1 MRIPHAC
8 IFLYRKKSH
17 DNWTFMKS
25 ILPYSTF
32 PLCPENT
39 NNNTHYSYE
48 GKLRPHISFYNLHL
62 NVHLI
67 IVVSK
72 MSLYNI
78 VNQIL
83 VDPVSCPLF
92 FVCSFVLCC
101 LFKIYWSSWVSILI
115 RLDESCVQVK
125 LDCNQFFCT

>member
-8 IFLYRKKSH
+8 IFLYGEKSH

-48 GKLRPHISFYNLHL
+48 GKQTYTTYTFLQYTTEFSPNY
-62 NVHLI
+62 
-67 IVVSK
+67 
-72 MSLYNI
+72 
-78 VNQIL
+78 
-83 VDPVSCPLF
+83 
-92 FVCSFVLCC
+92 
-101 LFKIYWSSWVSILI
+101 SI
-115 RLDESCVQVK
+115 
-125 LDCNQFFCT
+125 